1 MPRTSDTTIKSNVRP
16 SARQL
21 VLAWLLACAS
31 PAALAIGNDT
41 PGFGFN
47 YWPQEY
53 SGCLDLTDANWP
65 AAQQKIAADLDLMKS
80 LGADTLRLSLY
91 MEASGYPPGV
101 GAVATEDTCKHLPD
115 MLNLIENA
123 GFKIIIAFS
132 NTYLYRHKNDQYD
145 NWEDPS
151 LGYNVQPD
159 GYWQFVTHSKK
170 WIDRMVSLVGAN
182 RESILYYD
190 IQNEYDARSANIDYY
205 FRTMY
210 SESTIPPAKR
220 GISILEISKDVDPT
234 HWPSIPS
241 QLQAMNGASLA
252 YVDFHS
258 YPVMPSHRCPLHW
271 DIEYV
276 YDHIR
281 SRFATG
287 TTVLLGE
294 FGRPAIAQNDPTNDV
309 GAYPGNCPRLPSG
322 PTPDRHWDEPRQQA
336 TELDLIGR
344 AETKGIP
351 YFLHWMLWDNSP
363 KRPDFDPAD
372 PDHQVY
378 AYGYSPHAPK
388 DVLGALAER
397 RGLVANADFESAA
410 QVGQLP
416 QLWDKGSWGP
426 ANSAPPVMLFVSG
439 GPNSGEAATRDHYA
453 RLQTSQACA
462 SCTVWM
468 QADAF
473 AIGPGKRLH
482 FNAYLRS
489 NLQQVQ
495 MKLVQYDANWN
506 VLAIYAAPAVTLNG
520 WSWNNYMVRAHALDA
535 PNASASLSTTT
546 VAGTARVILTIGG
559 TPATAPAILD
569 VDTVSVAAD

>member
-1 MPRTSDTTIKSNVRP
+1 MSHSIDSTTSPRRRSRRH
-16 SARQL
+16 A
-21 VLAWLLACAS
+21 LAAALLLACIS
-31 PAALAIGNDT
+31 PMAMAAGNDT

-47 YWPQEY
+47 YWPQDY
-53 SGCLDLTDANWP
+53 KGCEDLTDANWP
-65 AAQQKIAADLDLMKS
+65 VAQQKIAADLDLMKS

-91 MEASGYPPGV
+91 METSGYKPGIN
-101 GAVATEDTCKHLPD
+101 AVTARDTCKHLPD
-115 MLNLIENA
+115 LLDLIESA

-132 NTYLYRHKNDQYD
+132 NTYLYRHQNGQYD
-145 NWEDPS
+145 NWEDPT
-151 LGYNVQPD
+151 LGYNAQSD
-159 GYWQFVTHSKK
+159 GYFWFVMRSKE
-170 WIDRMVSLVGAN
+170 WIDRMVDLAGRTRN
-182 RESILYYD
+182 SILYYD
-190 IQNEYDARSANIDYY
+190 IQNEYDSRSANIDYY
-205 FRTMY
+205 FRTIY
-210 SESTIPPAKR
+210 SESTIPDTKR

-241 QLQAMNGASLA
+241 QLQVLNGSLA

-281 SRFATG
+281 SRFAAG

-294 FGRPAIAQNDPTNDV
+294 FGRAAIAQNDPTDDSAN
-309 GAYPGNCPRLPSG
+309 YPGNCPRLPSELS
-322 PTPDRHWDEPRQQA
+322 PERYWDEPRQQA

-344 AETKGIP
+344 SGTKGIP
-351 YFLHWMLWDNSP
+351 YYLHWMLWDNTP
-363 KRPDFDPAD
+363 KRADFAPTD

-388 DVLGALAER
+388 DVLGALAEQ
-397 RGLVANADFESAA
+397 RGLIPNADFENAP

-426 ANSAPPVMLFVSG
+426 SNNAPPVSLFVSG
-439 GPNSGEAATRDHYA
+439 GANTGEAATRDHYA
-453 RLQTSQACA
+453 RLQAQQACA
-462 SCTVWM
+462 TCVIWM

-473 AIGPGKRLH
+473 DIGPGKRLH

-489 NLQQVQ
+489 NLDQVQ

-506 VLAIYAAPAVTLNG
+506 VLATYAAPAVTLTG
-520 WSWNNYMVRAHALDA
+520 WSWNNYMVRAHALDP

-559 TPATAPAILD
+559 TPAAAPAILD